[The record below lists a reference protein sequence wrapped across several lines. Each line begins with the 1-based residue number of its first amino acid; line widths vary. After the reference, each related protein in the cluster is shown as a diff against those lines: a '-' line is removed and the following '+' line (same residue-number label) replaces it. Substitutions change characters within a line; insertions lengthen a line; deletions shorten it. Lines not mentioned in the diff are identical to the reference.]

1 MFRLNGQDAYML
13 YQDTPTTPMHT
24 LKILVGRHTG
34 RVPGIREVKQ
44 AILANLDS
52 VPGLRRRIVWV
63 PFGLHH
69 PVVIDDPEFDIDLH
83 VHRLAAPAP
92 GGAAELD
99 EVIAQISSH
108 PLDHSRP
115 LWELWMVEGLCQGRV
130 AYVVKLHHAIA
141 DGQAVV
147 NQLER
152 LFGAAVRPGQAIAG
166 QPWRPEPVPSVHRL
180 IVDALRDQVRDIERL
195 PALIGRTLRSVR
207 RILRRWQA
215 GQLRFPLPKDVPST
229 PFNRSLCGQR
239 DFVTVRFALADFKQ
253 IKSVLGGTVNDV
265 VVSVVAGALRGYL
278 LDRGCLPAQPL
289 VASIPAAGIEEPDA
303 RRVFGNTASGMPVF
317 LRTDLEDVGERFA
330 ATRQALAGGKEFLEL
345 LGRDA
350 FHNWTAYVPPL
361 LYLAWQRLRVH
372 FRLAERRHGD
382 INVIISNVPG
392 PRVHGTVAG
401 FELQEL
407 ISGGPLMEGMA
418 LNITAWSFGDQLNF
432 GLVAC
437 RRAVPDL
444 EQLAWR
450 LQRQHAELFV
460 LAARRCEGATD
471 PDRSHGAAI
480 AGGNP
485 RACMS

>member
-24 LKILVGRHTG
+24 LKILVGRHAG
-34 RVPGIREVKQ
+34 RTPGVSEIKQ
-44 AILANLDS
+44 AILANLES

-63 PFGLHH
+63 PLGLHH

-83 VHRLAAPAP
+83 VHRIAAPAP
-92 GGAAELD
+92 GGSAELD
-99 EVIAQISSH
+99 EAIAQISSN

-115 LWELWMVEGLCQGRV
+115 LWDLWMIEGLAGGRV
-130 AYVVKLHHAIA
+130 AYAVKLHHAIA

-147 NQLER
+147 NQLEQ
-152 LFGAAVRPGQAIAG
+152 LFAAAPSPAQDAACRV
-166 QPWRPEPVPSVHRL
+166 WRPEPIPSVSRL
-180 IVDALRDQVRDIERL
+180 VVDALRDQLRDVRRL
-195 PALIGRTLRSVR
+195 PALIGRTFRSVR
-207 RILRRWQA
+207 RIFERWQA

-239 DFVTVRFALADFKQ
+239 DFATVRCALADFRA
-253 IKSVLGGTVNDV
+253 IKSALGGTVNDV
-265 VVSVVAGALRGYL
+265 VVAVVAGALREYL
-278 LDRGCLPAQPL
+278 LARGSLPEQPL
-289 VASIPAAGIEEPDA
+289 VSSIPAAGIEVTGA

-317 LRTDLEDVGERFA
+317 VRTDLDDPRERYA

-361 LYLAWQRLRVH
+361 IYSAWQRLRVH

-392 PRVHGTVAG
+392 PRVAG
-401 FELQEL
+401 VIGDFALEEL

-418 LNITAWSFGDQLNF
+418 LNITAWSFGEQLNF

-444 EQLAWR
+444 PE
-450 LQRQHAELFV
+450 
-460 LAARRCEGATD
+460 LAARLRQQPTVLLALAARLGRPTGEASTSAEGAKEV
-471 PDRSHGAAI
+471 
-480 AGGNP
+480 
-485 RACMS
+485 